1 MEKPETLLT
10 IAGFDPTG
18 GAGILRDT
26 SIFRYS
32 GFYGTAVITAN
43 TAQNTAG
50 VTDILFQP
58 ADLIKNQIKAIQEDF
73 KISGI
78 KIGLPHHDREL
89 NIWIANFIK
98 ENKILTVF
106 DPVLKPTSG
115 KTFVENISSIKPLLE
130 ASTVITPNYSEYQ
143 QLKKYIDGIQASII
157 VKGIVKDNKVEDI
170 LIENGKET
178 LKISHRIRKKE
189 EVRGTGCAFSS
200 YLLTLLMKT
209 DLKTAFKKSCKF
221 LQEFREKAVFAGSGK
236 QKINL
241 ECREWRGRRD
251 SNPRPPA

>member
-18 GAGILRDT
+18 GAGILRDI
-26 SIFRYS
+26 SIFKRA

-50 VTDILFQP
+50 VTDIVFQP
-58 ADLIKNQIKAIQEDF
+58 AELIKKQIEAIHEDF

-89 NIWIANFIK
+89 NTWIANFIK
-98 ENKILTVF
+98 KNKILTVF

-115 KTFVENISSIKPLLE
+115 KTFVENIDSIKPLLE

-143 QLKKYIDGIQASII
+143 RIKSYITGIKGNII
-157 VKGIVKDNKVEDI
+157 VKGIVKGSNVEDI

-178 LKISHRIRKKE
+178 LKISHRVREKE
-189 EVRGTGCAFSS
+189 EVRGTGCTFSS
-200 YLLTLLMKT
+200 YLLTLLIKN
-209 DLKTAFKKSCKF
+209 DLKTAFKESCKF
-221 LQEFREKAVFAGSGK
+221 LQEFREKAVFAGSKK

-241 ECREWRGRRD
+241 EV
-251 SNPRPPA
+251 P

>member
-1 MEKPETLLT
+1 MKKPETLLT

-18 GAGILRDT
+18 GAGILRDIST
-26 SIFRYS
+26 FRHS

-43 TAQNTAG
+43 TVQNTAG

-58 ADLIKNQIKAIQEDF
+58 AKLIKKQIEAIYEDF

-106 DPVLKPTSG
+106 DPVLKPTFG
-115 KTFVENISSIKPLLE
+115 KSFVKNINSIKPLLDV
-130 ASTVITPNYSEYQ
+130 STVITPNYSEYQ
-143 QLKKYIDGIQASII
+143 QLKNNINGIQTSII
-157 VKGIVKDNKVEDI
+157 IKGIVKGNTVEDI

-178 LKISHRIRKKE
+178 LRISHKVTEE
-189 EVRGTGCAFSS
+189 EVRGTGCTFSS
-200 YLLTLLMKT
+200 YLLTLLMKN
-209 DLKTAFKKSCKF
+209 DLKTAFKESCKF
-221 LQEFREKAVFAGSGK
+221 LQKFREKAVSAGSGK

-241 ECREWRGRRD
+241 EI
-251 SNPRPPA
+251 P